1 MKKLLVIGA
10 TSHRESINVSLAR
23 FAGSLVSESELNVLD
38 LNEFEMPIYSQ
49 DREEADGI
57 PEAAEKFVDQVKA
70 SDGIVISLA
79 EHNGSYTAA
88 FKNIF
93 DWASRHQQ
101 KVWSDK
107 PMLVMATSPGGRG
120 GATVLDAAAATFP
133 HLGGNVVAT
142 FSLPSFYDNFEDG
155 SGITNAELK
164 SSLGEAVAKFGE
176 TF

>member
-10 TSHRESINVSLAR
+10 TTHRDSINVSLASYA
-23 FAGSLVSESELNVLD
+23 AGQVPNAEIQILD

-49 DREEADGI
+49 DREETDGI
-57 PEAAEKFVDQVKA
+57 PEAAARFVDHVQS
-70 SDGIVISLA
+70 SDGVVISLA

-120 GATVLDAAAATFP
+120 GATVLEAAAATFP

-155 SGITNAELK
+155 AGITDEDLK
-164 SSLGEAVAKFGE
+164 SRLAEAVRSFQEAL
-176 TF
+176 